1 MRSRQVVVVAGLLVL
16 CACLYLFV
24 FGPYRNASYLRSQ
37 QEEHLQTTVPWLKES
52 DGAIG
57 TDVTYPHRPS
67 SRQFFDPH
75 GRDTLVFIHIPKTG
89 GSDFLRHLV
98 TLERDGEPLC
108 SASSAQKQE
117 KKGKKE
123 RAFCPR
129 ARGAQDDPDAKSG
142 DPWLV
147 AEKTIGWHCGLHP
160 FYSEYRS
167 CVASEAKRKVSIRK
181 FDPTC
186 RFHYLTMIRH
196 PVLRYVSEYLHVQR
210 GATFSY
216 RHICN
221 EHEVTDYE
229 VPPCYPGFYDKSPW
243 PNVTLPK
250 FLSCS
255 SNWGNNRQ
263 TLSIADL
270 ETVGCFDMRKFSQEE
285 RERRLLQSA
294 KDNLK
299 NNFAFFGIT
308 EYEVE
313 SGLLFERVFRMR
325 FRNRTVQKP
334 LSDLHSAPML
344 YSLWNSNTTYQSIS
358 RANHLDMELYEYAL
372 ELFANRLQEIG
383 IEMDWN
389 RVNDEIARLL
399 PDSGVSGRK

>member
-1 MRSRQVVVVAGLLVL
+1 M
-16 CACLYLFV
+16 
-24 FGPYRNASYLRSQ
+24 
-37 QEEHLQTTVPWLKES
+37 
-52 DGAIG
+52 
-57 TDVTYPHRPS
+57 
-67 SRQFFDPH
+67 
-75 GRDTLVFIHIPKTG
+75 FIHIPKTG

-108 SASSAQKQE
+108 SIPPGQKE
-117 KKGKKE
+117 ERKVKKE

-129 ARGAQDDPDAKSG
+129 VRGAKYDPEKKPG

-167 CVASEAKRKVSIRK
+167 CVASEAKKKKFIRK
-181 FDPTC
+181 FDPTSK
-186 RFHYLTMIRH
+186 FHYTTMIRH
-196 PVLRYVSEYLHVQR
+196 PVLRYVSEYLHVHR

-216 RHICN
+216 RHTCN
-221 EHEVTDYE
+221 EREVTDSE
-229 VPPCYPGFYDKSPW
+229 MPPCYPGFYDKSPW

-270 ETVGCFDMRKFSQEE
+270 ETVRCFDTSKLSQEE

-299 NNFAFFGIT
+299 NNFAFFGVT

-313 SGLLFERVFRMR
+313 SGLLFEKIFGMR
-325 FRNRTVQKP
+325 FRNKTVQKP
-334 LSDLHSAPML
+334 LSELHSAPML
-344 YSLWNSNTTYQSIS
+344 YSLWNSNTTYQRIS
-358 RANHLDMELYEYAL
+358 RANHLDMELYDYAL
-372 ELFANRLQEIG
+372 ELFASRLQAIG
-383 IEMDWN
+383 IEMDRN
-389 RVNDEIARLL
+389 RVNVEIAHLL
-399 PDSGVSGRK
+399 SDSSVEPRQ